1 MVGCGRLR
9 SGRVGWIVIARLP
22 PHVASLYR
30 VMAMAVWTC
39 NMLRQQVY
47 SQRAYHYLE
56 ASERLSQYFG
66 G

>member
-1 MVGCGRLR
+1 
-9 SGRVGWIVIARLP
+9 VIARLP
-22 PHVASLYR
+22 PHVASLYI